1 MAGTVF
7 GGNPTSVEY
16 ARPAQDGGG
25 DDDKG
30 GNNRGLMVGGDW
42 QTPRAVVPFP
52 LLGFFGGSLGTV
64 GLLRE
69 GGVTRGGWG

>member
-1 MAGTVF
+1 
-7 GGNPTSVEY
+7 
-16 ARPAQDGGG
+16 
-25 DDDKG
+25 
-30 GNNRGLMVGGDW
+30 MVGGDW

>member
-1 MAGTVF
+1 
-7 GGNPTSVEY
+7 
-16 ARPAQDGGG
+16 
-25 DDDKG
+25 
-30 GNNRGLMVGGDW
+30 MVGGDW
-42 QTPRAVVPFP
+42 QTPSAVVPFT

>member
-1 MAGTVF
+1 
-7 GGNPTSVEY
+7 
-16 ARPAQDGGG
+16 
-25 DDDKG
+25 
-30 GNNRGLMVGGDW
+30 MVGGAW
-42 QTPRAVVPFP
+42 QTPSAVVPFT

>member
-7 GGNPTSVEY
+7 GGDPPSVES

-25 DDDKG
+25 DDDRG
-30 GNNRGLMVGGDW
+30 GDGGGLMVGGDW
-42 QTPRAVVPFP
+42 QTPRAVVPFT
-52 LLGFFGGSLGTV
+52 LLGCFVGSLGTV